1 MQSRTRKKIEK
12 MTDIAMLS
20 NLLIAFGNTPNAK
33 LGSYAKAELM
43 TIFGELKID
52 FIDELPEE
60 KV

>member
-1 MQSRTRKKIEK
+1 

>member
-33 LGSYAKAELM
+33 LGSIAKSEIM
-43 TIFGELKID
+43 IIFSELKTD
-52 FIDELPEE
+52 FIDELP
-60 KV
+60 